1 LKDAG
6 LVCEF
11 AKMLFPHVGKATS
24 FPFRNKK
31 EITKIFFRSIC
42 FSPCGNM
49 GKVRKTL
56 MPSGFSDRCRRLF
69 SDGKAC
75 GKEDAI
81 CVKLFGRSF
90 LWIFLKKHPVEKRK
104 M

>member
-1 LKDAG
+1 
-6 LVCEF
+6 
-11 AKMLFPHVGKATS
+11 MLFPHAGKATS

-31 EITKIFFRSIC
+31 RNNKDIFRSIC

-81 CVKLFGRSF
+81 CVKLFARSF